1 MKLFRASVVLAG
13 LAGTLAVSSCI
24 QDDNKPQ
31 IVKVANAKTK
41 DIIDVERIELK
52 KKEGDLVKKLDHWTQ
67 WLDIVCSNLRDDEKI
82 DDPYV
87 ELNFAHQE
95 FLDTI
100 IGPCGGG
107 IVPPE
112 TALEK
117 VTDEVKRIA
126 RSIVPPKRQKA
137 DFRVQPSKDQ
147 VGAYIKLITMADKT
161 SVPSLDYILNKV
173 EKDSKKRNIPGEN
186 LEKLKEH
193 VAKVFEIHKRT
204 LSEVTKETPRF
215 IQALEV
221 FNKDAEIAGQPPY
234 EPTWG
239 LSLEL
244 LKSLKSIK

>member
-13 LAGTLAVSSCI
+13 LAGTLAVSSCM
-24 QDDNKPQ
+24 QGDNKPE
-31 IVKVANAKTK
+31 VVRVANVKTK

-52 KKEGDLVKKLDHWTQ
+52 KKESDLVKRFDHWTQ
-67 WLDIVCSNLRDDEKI
+67 WLDMICSHLRDHEKI

-100 IGPCGGG
+100 MGHCEA

-112 TALEK
+112 TPLEK

-147 VGAYIKLITMADKT
+147 VDAYIKLITMADKT
-161 SVPSLDYILNKV
+161 SVPSLDDILQQV
-173 EKDSKKRNIPGEN
+173 EKDSKKRNRPEEN
-186 LEKLKEH
+186 IKKLKED
-193 VAKVFEIHKRT
+193 VAEVFEIHKET
-204 LSEVTKETPRF
+204 LNELVEETPKF
-215 IQALEV
+215 IQALET
-221 FNKDAEIAGQPPY
+221 FNKDAQTAGQPPY

-244 LKSLKSIK
+244 LKSLKSLK